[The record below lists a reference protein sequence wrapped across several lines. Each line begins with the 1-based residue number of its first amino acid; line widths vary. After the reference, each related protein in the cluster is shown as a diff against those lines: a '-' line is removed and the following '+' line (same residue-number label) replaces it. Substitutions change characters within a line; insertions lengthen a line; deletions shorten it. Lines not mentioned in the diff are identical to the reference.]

1 MNTYIVAPNWCTKQN
16 KKKYPAFAFAYVHA
30 ESLIY

>member
-16 KKKYPAFAFAYVHA
+16 KKIYPAFAMFML
-30 ESLIY
+30 SP